1 MTYIAI
7 IVLIMITMVVG
18 IQLMFGRQ
26 NAVDFCLSL
35 VSFFSS
41 MFLITYILEITNK
54 VDFNGSLVIVF
65 GIIFFITLVTSITI
79 RMSSY
84 QARGNSNIE
93 G

>member
-1 MTYIAI
+1 MTYISI
-7 IVLIMITMVVG
+7 IMLIMITMIVG

-26 NAVDFCLSL
+26 NAVDFFLSL

-41 MFLITYILEITNK
+41 FVLISYLLEITKK

-65 GIIFFITLVTSITI
+65 GIMFLVILITAVIVRL
-79 RMSSY
+79 SSY